1 MSDSSIRWLVDR
13 PAVDAPSLLVMLTGW
28 IDAGGAGAAA
38 MEAIETECAATPLAT
53 FDDDV
58 YIDFRARRPTMQ
70 LREGL
75 NSVLQWSQIKVS
87 IGRDLAGHDLVL
99 LTGPEPDMAWHRF
112 SDAVGD
118 LAVELG
124 VTRMFGLGAYPFAA
138 PHTRAPRISISTPS
152 QDLLTSVRFMRSS
165 VDVPAGVAASIE
177 HAMHARG
184 IPALGIWVQVPHY
197 ITSMAYPTSSVALL
211 DALREVA
218 DITVDATRIRQEAVL
233 QRGRLDKL
241 VEDNPEHVQML
252 ARLEELY
259 DSIGDPSDANA
270 GGPILEMRSG
280 DELAAELEQ
289 FLREQD

>member
-1 MSDSSIRWLVDR
+1 MIDSSISWLVER
-13 PAVDAPSLLVMLTGW
+13 PQTDAPTLLVMLTGW

-38 MEAIETECAATPLAT
+38 MDVIETESNATPIAT

-58 YIDFRARRPTMQ
+58 YIDFRARRPTME

-75 NSVLQWSQIKVS
+75 NSVLHWSRINVS
-87 IGRDLAGHDLVL
+87 IGRDQAGHDLVL

-124 VTRMFGLGAYPFAA
+124 VSRMFGLGAYPFAA
-138 PHTRAPRISISTPS
+138 PHTRTPRLSVSTPS
-152 QDLLTSVRFMRSS
+152 QDVLSSVRFMRSS

-197 ITSMAYPTSSVALL
+197 ITSMSYPASSVALL

-218 DITVDATRIRQEAVL
+218 DIVIDAAQIRQEAII
-233 QRGRLDKL
+233 QRARLDKL
-241 VEDNPEHVQML
+241 VADNAEHIEML
-252 ARLEELY
+252 ARLEALY
-259 DSIGDPSDANA
+259 DSAGDPGEETA
-270 GGPILEMRSG
+270 GGPVLELRSG

>member
-1 MSDSSIRWLVDR
+1 MTDSSIRWLVEPPEIDS
-13 PAVDAPSLLVMLTGW
+13 PSLLVMLSGW

-38 MEAIETECAATPLAT
+38 MGAIESECGATPVAT

-58 YIDFRARRPTMQ
+58 YIDFRARRPTME
-70 LREGL
+70 LRAGL
-75 NSVLQWSQIKVS
+75 NSVLQWSRINVS
-87 IGRDLAGHDLVL
+87 IGRDQAGHDLVL

-124 VTRMFGLGAYPFAA
+124 VRRMFGLGAYPFAA
-138 PHTRAPRISISTPS
+138 PHTRTPRLSVSTPS
-152 QDLLTSVRFMRSS
+152 QDLLASVRFMRSS
-165 VDVPAGVAASIE
+165 GDVPAGVAASIE
-177 HAMHARG
+177 HSMHARG

-197 ITSMAYPTSSVALL
+197 ITSMAYPTASVALL

-218 DITVDATRIRQEAVL
+218 DIVVDAAQIRQEAII
-233 QRGRLDKL
+233 QRGRLDQL
-241 VEDNPEHVQML
+241 VADNTEHVQML

-259 DSIGDPSDANA
+259 DSADDPSDANA
-270 GGPILEMRSG
+270 GGPVLELRSG

-289 FLREQD
+289 YLRDQD

>member
-1 MSDSSIRWLVDR
+1 MIDSSIRWLVER
-13 PAVDAPSLLVMLTGW
+13 PQPDSPSLLVMLTGW

-38 MEAIETECAATPLAT
+38 MEAIETECHATPIAT

-58 YIDFRARRPTMQ
+58 YIDFRARRPTME

-75 NSVLQWSQIKVS
+75 NSVLHWSRINVS
-87 IGRDLAGHDLVL
+87 IGRDQAGHDLVL

-138 PHTRAPRISISTPS
+138 PHTRTPRLSVSTPS
-152 QDLLTSVRFMRSS
+152 QDVLASVRFMRSS

-197 ITSMAYPTSSVALL
+197 ITSMSYPTSSVALL
-211 DALREVA
+211 DALRELA
-218 DITVDATRIRQEAVL
+218 DIVIDAAQIRQEAII

-241 VEDNPEHVQML
+241 VADNAEHVEML
-252 ARLEELY
+252 TRLEELY
-259 DSIGDPSDANA
+259 DSAGDASAQNA
-270 GGPILEMRSG
+270 GGPVLELRSG

-289 FLREQD
+289 FLRDQD

>member
-1 MSDSSIRWLVDR
+1 MIDSSIRWLVER
-13 PAVDAPSLLVMLTGW
+13 PQPDSPSLLVMLTGW

-38 MEAIETECAATPLAT
+38 MEAIETECHATPIAT

-58 YIDFRARRPTMQ
+58 YIDFRARRPTME

-75 NSVLQWSQIKVS
+75 NSVLHWSRINVS
-87 IGRDLAGHDLVL
+87 IGRDQAGHDLVL

-138 PHTRAPRISISTPS
+138 PHTRTPRLSVSTPS
-152 QDLLTSVRFMRSS
+152 QDVLASVRFMRSS

-197 ITSMAYPTSSVALL
+197 ITSMSYPTSSVALL
-211 DALREVA
+211 DALRELA
-218 DITVDATRIRQEAVL
+218 DIVIDAAQIRQDAII

-241 VEDNPEHVQML
+241 VTDNPEHMEML
-252 ARLEELY
+252 TRLEELY
-259 DSIGDPSDANA
+259 DSAGDPSAQDA
-270 GGPILEMRSG
+270 GGPVLELRSG

-289 FLREQD
+289 FLRDQD

>member
-1 MSDSSIRWLVDR
+1 MTDTSIRWLAER
-13 PAVDAPSLLVMLTGW
+13 PAPESPSLLVMLTGW

-38 MEAIETECAATPLAT
+38 MEVIESECHATPIAT

-58 YIDFRARRPTMQ
+58 YIDFRARRPTME

-75 NSVLQWSQIKVS
+75 NSVLQWSRINVS
-87 IGRDLAGHDLVL
+87 IGRDQAGHDLVL

-138 PHTRAPRISISTPS
+138 PHTRSPRISVSTPS
-152 QDLLTSVRFMRSS
+152 QDVLASVPFMRSS
-165 VDVPAGVAASIE
+165 VDVPAGVTAAIE
-177 HAMHARG
+177 HAVHARG
-184 IPALGIWVQVPHY
+184 IPSLGIWVQVPHY
-197 ITSMAYPTSSVALL
+197 ITSMSYPASSVALL

-218 DITVDATRIRQEAVL
+218 DIVVDGVQIRQEAMI
-233 QRGRLDKL
+233 QRDRLDKL
-241 VEDNPEHVQML
+241 VADNSEHVQML
-252 ARLEELY
+252 VRLEELY
-259 DSIGDPSDANA
+259 DSVDDASNESA
-270 GGPILEMRSG
+270 GGPTLELRSG

-289 FLREQD
+289 FLRDQD

>member
-1 MSDSSIRWLVDR
+1 MTDSSIRWLGER
-13 PAVDAPSLLVMLTGW
+13 PALEEPALLVMLTGW

-38 MEAIETECAATPLAT
+38 MDSIESECQATPIAT

-58 YIDFRARRPTMQ
+58 YIDFRARRPTME

-75 NSVLQWSQIKVS
+75 NTVLHWSRINVS
-87 IGRDLAGHDLVL
+87 TGRDQAGHDLL
-99 LTGPEPDMAWHRF
+99 MLTGPEPDMAWHRF

-124 VTRMFGLGAYPFAA
+124 VRRMFGLGAYPFAA
-138 PHTRAPRISISTPS
+138 PHTRSPRLSISTPS
-152 QDLLTSVRFMRSS
+152 QDVLASVRFMRSS

-197 ITSMAYPTSSVALL
+197 ITSMSYPAASVALL
-211 DALREVA
+211 DSLREVA
-218 DITVDATRIRQEAVL
+218 DIVIDGAQIRHEAVI

-241 VEDNPEHVQML
+241 VADNAEHVQML

-259 DSIGDPSDANA
+259 DSTDDPSDPNTA
-270 GGPILEMRSG
+270 GPSLELRSG

-289 FLREQD
+289 FLRDQD